1 MPLPIGSEGTGPK
14 PAFGASKNFRVVDK
28 DGLRVNNQI
37 RVPEVTVI
45 DEKGENLG
53 VMRASEAVAQANSRG
68 LDLVEVSPQAKPPVC
83 KYMDY
88 GKFKYRKNKKAHEA
102 KRHQKIIKV
111 KEVKLT
117 PRTSEHDYQF
127 KLVHIMRFLGEGN
140 KAKVTVFFKGRQ
152 IDHAE
157 LGRVMLDRYV
167 KDTEEFAFVTQ
178 MPKLEGRTM
187 SILLEPKPMK
197 AKPAAPKTAAPKT
210 PKTAAGAGAAKVEE
224 KPVQVKE
231 GEVSA
236 ENKD

>member
-1 MPLPIGSEGTGPK
+1 MPIGSEGTGPK
-14 PAFGASKNFRVVDK
+14 PGFGASKNFRVVDK

-37 RVPEVTVI
+37 RVPEITVI

-53 VMRASEAVAQANSRG
+53 VMRVPEAVAQANSRG

-127 KLVHIMRFLGEGN
+127 KLVHIARFLGEGN

-157 LGRVMLDRYV
+157 LGRAMLDRFV

-178 MPKLEGRTM
+178 QPKLEGRTM
-187 SILLEPKPMK
+187 SILLEPKPTK
-197 AKPAAPKTAAPKT
+197 AKPAAPKTAAPKAAS
-210 PKTAAGAGAAKVEE
+210 KTAAGAAEE
-224 KPVQVKE
+224 DDKKPVELKE
-231 GEVSA
+231 GDISA
-236 ENKD
+236 ED

>member
-1 MPLPIGSEGTGPK
+1 MPIGSEGTGPK
-14 PAFGASKNFRVVDK
+14 PFTAPKTFRAVDK

-37 RVPEVTVI
+37 RLPEITVI

-53 VMRASEAVAQANSRG
+53 VMRTAEAMAQANSRG

-127 KLVHIMRFLGEGN
+127 KLVHIARFLGEGN

-152 IDHAE
+152 IDHAD
-157 LGRVMLDRYV
+157 LGRAMLDRYV
-167 KDTEEFAFVTQ
+167 KDTEEFALVTQ
-178 MPKLEGRTM
+178 QPKMEGRTM
-187 SILLEPKPMK
+187 SIMLEPKPNRG
-197 AKPAAPKTAAPKT
+197 KPAAKAAQ
-210 PKTAAGAGAAKVEE
+210 PKTAAGTVTAEVK
-224 KPVQVKE
+224 KPVQLKE
-231 GEVSA
+231 GESSA
-236 ENKD
+236 ED